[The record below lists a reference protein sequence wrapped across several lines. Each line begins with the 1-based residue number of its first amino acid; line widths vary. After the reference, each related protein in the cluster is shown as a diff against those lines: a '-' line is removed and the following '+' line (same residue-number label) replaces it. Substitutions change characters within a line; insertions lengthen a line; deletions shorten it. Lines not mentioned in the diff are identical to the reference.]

1 MTETQKPHNPYVE
14 YELWEMKI
22 RRKSATEYTAEKR
35 ELIKVVNLLPHQAA
49 EYNIHT
55 MNSGKQVFEVTKNE
69 E

>member
-1 MTETQKPHNPYVE
+1 
-14 YELWEMKI
+14 MKI

-35 ELIKVVNLLPHQAA
+35 ELLKVVNLLPHQAS
-49 EYNIHT
+49 EFNIHT